1 MNDDVFNMRRRRIE
15 LGLTLE
21 QVAKYV
27 GVCKST
33 VSKWENGHIQNMRR
47 DRITRLAEV
56 LRISPTVITDLAA
69 PNRELS
75 DDDRDTLR
83 TVYGSDGSDE
93 DKELLKSVYGSGEKS
108 DPNRAI
114 YLEDSGSDTVFNSSP
129 SPGMHEIM
137 YEKDGTVYTEYFND
151 EEHAFILR
159 TLDMLRRSRD

>member
-47 DRITRLAEV
+47 DRITRLAEI
-56 LRISPTVITDLAA
+56 LRISPTAITDLAN
-69 PNRELS
+69 PLPEL
-75 DDDRDTLR
+75 T
-83 TVYGSDGSDE
+83 DE
-93 DKELLKSVYGSGEKS
+93 DKEILKSVYGSEEDNEILKSVYSSDEKA

-114 YLEDSGSDTVFNSSP
+114 YLEDSGPDMTFNSSP
-129 SPGMHEIM
+129 HPGMHEIM
-137 YEKDGTVYTEYFND
+137 YDKDGTVYTEYFND
-151 EEHAFILR
+151 DEHAFILR
-159 TLDMLRRSRD
+159 TLDMLRRSRN